1 MEVGRSVC
9 HIYEDV
15 LTLLKFNAVGWL
27 QGGFEKNH
35 KTGKLCQRG
44 GIIGRKT
51 STNFHHGITFIL
63 DVPPPPTIFILCC
76 GKNRPN
82 LNFSEK
88 KFESFSATAAEG
100 LLKTDCSRDAFM
112 ILLQF
117 FYLILYSINQS
128 MFISQQQPIGFSKRE
143 RLLTEPLLLH
153 QKVTH
158 WCTVTGDSM
167 LITIQDR
174 LNQSHRISFSL
185 GDHPKDEI

>member
-1 MEVGRSVC
+1 MC
-9 HIYEDV
+9 QIYEDV
-15 LTLLKFNAVGWL
+15 ITLLKFNAAGWL

-44 GIIGRKT
+44 GVIGRKT

-100 LLKTDCSRDAFM
+100 LLKTDCSRDAII
-112 ILLQF
+112 ILFQF
-117 FYLILYSINQS
+117 FYLILCSTLPSEARHGVRHLDACLNVS
-128 MFISQQQPIGFSKRE
+128 VFIDIFVEFEKR
-143 RLLTEPLLLH
+143 
-153 QKVTH
+153 
-158 WCTVTGDSM
+158 
-167 LITIQDR
+167 
-174 LNQSHRISFSL
+174 
-185 GDHPKDEI
+185 